1 MEFCPRCRGGE
12 VNAPNCP
19 GCGGSGFVDEVAV
32 QPAPAKIL
40 SVSPVVRRQQ
50 IETARK
56 AREAEKRRKV
66 RVGSRPATGTEM
78 ALAALT
84 PQERRD
90 REKWLR
96 KYQARQARRLKDEA
110 RRRKMT
116 PEQMAAEDQRR
127 RERAY
132 VKRLN
137 RLQVAKKG
145 SDATRSGRG
154 AARQKAPTPP
164 PRERLSREE
173 QSAKSATNDQLRAQL
188 AALLP
193 EASAS
198 DPAHAKA
205 DKQPAAKKRSGKHNR
220 RRAQDRGLREL
231 PPIDPLHAYRGEFQT
246 VLPGHECDEDAGR
259 HYGHSFRDQ
268 GGRFGSMPQYD
279 DHD

>member
-19 GCGGSGFVDEVAV
+19 GCGGSGFVDEVTTE
-32 QPAPAKIL
+32 PAPSKIL
-40 SVSPVVRRQQ
+40 SVSPVARRQQ

-66 RVGSRPATGTEM
+66 RVGSRPVTGTEM
-78 ALAALT
+78 ALAALS

-96 KYQARQARRLKDEA
+96 KYQARQAKRLKDEA

-116 PEQMAAEDQRR
+116 PEQLAAEDQRR

-145 SDATRSGRG
+145 AEAPRSERG
-154 AARQKAPTPP
+154 ENRQKAPTPP
-164 PRERLSREE
+164 PRDRLSREE
-173 QSAKSATNDQLRAQL
+173 QSAKAATNDQLRAQL

-193 EASAS
+193 DASP
-198 DPAHAKA
+198 DPAHAKT
-205 DKQPAAKKRSGKHNR
+205 DKRPSAKKRKAKHNG
-220 RRAQDRGLREL
+220 RRAQDKGLREL

-246 VLPGHECDEDAGR
+246 VVPGHERDEDAGR

-268 GGRFGSMPQYD
+268 GGQFGSMPQYD

>member
-19 GCGGSGFVDEVAV
+19 GCGGSGFVDEVATE
-32 QPAPAKIL
+32 PAPSKIL
-40 SVSPVVRRQQ
+40 SVSPVARRQQ

-56 AREAEKRRKV
+56 VREAEKRRKV

-90 REKWLR
+90 REKWLS

-116 PEQMAAEDQRR
+116 PEQLAAEDQRR

-145 SDATRSGRG
+145 SEAPRSGRG
-154 AARQKAPTPP
+154 ADGDGAPG
-164 PRERLSREE
+164 RR
-173 QSAKSATNDQLRAQL
+173 
-188 AALLP
+188 
-193 EASAS
+193 
-198 DPAHAKA
+198 
-205 DKQPAAKKRSGKHNR
+205 RSGR
-220 RRAQDRGLREL
+220 RRRVSTGLNSEIYVSVRAGVGYGR
-231 PPIDPLHAYRGEFQT
+231 PA
-246 VLPGHECDEDAGR
+246 DATAVSVR
-259 HYGHSFRDQ
+259 
-268 GGRFGSMPQYD
+268 GGRGRTRWPGRVWRAE
-279 DHD
+279 

>member
-19 GCGGSGFVDEVAV
+19 GCGGSGFVDEVEV
-32 QPAPAKIL
+32 APAKIL

-56 AREAEKRRKV
+56 AREEEKRRKV

-116 PEQMAAEDQRR
+116 PEQLAAEDQRR

-137 RLQVAKKG
+137 RLQVAKK
-145 SDATRSGRG
+145 AAEAPWSGRG
-154 AARQKAPTPP
+154 ADGQKVPTRP
-164 PRERLSREE
+164 PRDRPSREE
-173 QSAKSATNDQLRAQL
+173 QSAKAATNDQLRAQL

-193 EASAS
+193 DASP
-198 DPAHAKA
+198 DPEHAKA
-205 DKQPAAKKRSGKHNR
+205 DKWPAAKKRTAKHNR
-220 RRAQDRGLREL
+220 RRGQEEGLREL
-231 PPIDPLHAYRGEFQT
+231 PPIDPLHGYRGEFQT
-246 VLPGHECDEDAGR
+246 VVPGHERDEDAGR

-268 GGRFGSMPQYD
+268 GGQFGSMPQYD